1 MAAKAP
7 RNLRRHTAKVLLL
20 DEIDGME
27 VGAEG
32 DPITLAERRTMSF
45 AGRKII
51 AGSTPVFDHG
61 PVSRLYAQSDR
72 RVFKVPC
79 PDCGGFTEMMW
90 QHIEWEANRPET
102 AAFRC
107 PHCRVLVDERN
118 KVGMVAKGGVEG
130 HGAACAWPRRLP
142 P

>member
-1 MAAKAP
+1 
-7 RNLRRHTAKVLLL
+7 
-20 DEIDGME
+20 ME

-61 PVSRLYAQSDR
+61 PVSRLSAQSDQ
-72 RVFKVPC
+72 RVFEVPC
-79 PDCGGFTEMMW
+79 PECGGFTEIMW
-90 QHIEWEANRPET
+90 QHIEWEADRLAT

-107 PHCRVLVDERN
+107 PHCRPLVDERH
-118 KVGMVAKGGVEG
+118 KVGMVAGGVWRATAPHVHGHSGFRLNALVSPHVNAMGQPRERVPGGEG
-130 HGAACAWPRRLP
+130 
-142 P
+142 